1 MWKQCK
7 WLKTIGDMEQKQITA
22 AYIEAVKAIKK
33 AILESRYRAAR
44 LVNKE
49 VLALYYA
56 IGGYIS
62 VQSRSAKWGSNAIG
76 TISELLQQELPG
88 LRGFSETSIKRMRI
102 FYEAWCCIFDNR
114 PLATDDL
121 RTNIIP
127 VGDSGRIE
135 IRPLTTD
142 ELTPEALD
150 AFLAVG
156 FTNHYEILAHKKDV
170 KQRLFYIVNCATGFW
185 SGDKLK
191 YYMKDDL
198 YSKRGCMPNNFTI
211 AIANTDLRNKALR
224 SFKDEYLLDFVN
236 IEDID
241 EEDERVIEQQI
252 VHNIKNFIMALGN
265 DFSFMGNQYRLIV
278 SEKEYF
284 IDLLFFNR
292 RLQALVAI
300 ELKRGAFKPEYA
312 GKLNFYLSALDENIK
327 LPHENPSIGIILC
340 RDRDLKTV
348 EFAFRDINKPMGVA
362 TFRTSSELP
371 KEYQGILPEPEEL
384 RKLM

>member
-1 MWKQCK
+1 
-7 WLKTIGDMEQKQITA
+7 MEHQQVRA
-22 AYIEAVKAIKK
+22 AYADAVRAIKE

-62 VQSRSAKWGSNAIG
+62 VQSRAAQWGTNAIG

-102 FYEAWCCIFDNR
+102 FFEAWCCLFENR
-114 PLATDDL
+114 PLTADDL
-121 RTNIIP
+121 QSIIP
-127 VGDSGRIE
+127 VGDKGHIE
-135 IRPLTTD
+135 IRPLKTD
-142 ELTPEALD
+142 ELTPETMD

-156 FTNHYEILAHKKDV
+156 FTNHYEILAQKKDME
-170 KQRLFYIVNCATGFW
+170 QRLFYIVNCATGFW
-185 SGDKLK
+185 NGDKLK

-198 YSKRGCMPNNFTI
+198 FGKRGSMPNNFSRTI
-211 AIANTDLRNKALR
+211 ANPDLRGKALR

-236 IEDID
+236 IEDPD
-241 EEDERVIEQQI
+241 DADERVIEQQI
-252 VHNIKNFIMALGN
+252 VNNIKNFIMALGS
-265 DFSFMGNQYRLIV
+265 DFSFMGNQYRLVV

-292 RLQALVAI
+292 RLQSLIAL

-312 GKLNFYLSALDENIK
+312 GKLNFYLSALDEYVK

-340 RDRDLKTV
+340 KDRDSKTV
-348 EFAFRDINKPMGVA
+348 EFAFRDINKPMGVS
-362 TFRTSSELP
+362 TYRISSELP
-371 KEYQGILPEPEEL
+371 KEYQGVLPEPEEL

>member
-1 MWKQCK
+1 M
-7 WLKTIGDMEQKQITA
+7 LATTTAEARIGKVLNGFDAELQA
-22 AYIEAVKAIKK
+22 
-33 AILESRYRAAR
+33 
-44 LVNKE
+44 LVNAIDVGRHGKE
-49 VLALYYA
+49 HWVLPA
-56 IGGYIS
+56 
-62 VQSRSAKWGSNAIG
+62 
-76 TISELLQQELPG
+76 
-88 LRGFSETSIKRMRI
+88 
-102 FYEAWCCIFDNR
+102 
-114 PLATDDL
+114 ATF
-121 RTNIIP
+121 
-127 VGDSGRIE
+127 
-135 IRPLTTD
+135 
-142 ELTPEALD
+142 LD
-150 AFLAVG
+150 GEEF
-156 FTNHYEILAHKKDV
+156 
-170 KQRLFYIVNCATGFW
+170 
-185 SGDKLK
+185 
-191 YYMKDDL
+191 MKDDL